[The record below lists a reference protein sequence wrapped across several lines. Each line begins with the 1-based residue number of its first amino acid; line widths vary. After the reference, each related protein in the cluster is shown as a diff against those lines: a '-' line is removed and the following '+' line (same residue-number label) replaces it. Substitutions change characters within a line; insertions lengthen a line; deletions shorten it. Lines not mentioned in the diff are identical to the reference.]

1 MNLCREGVT
10 FSEEVFITYEEG
22 KFREE
27 RISMQHCHPYPLL
40 ASPLKSKHPPSPE
53 ILVLLSSS
61 YVRIY
66 NKGELNPKLGSMEI
80 PTFNTPCHCQ

>member
-10 FSEEVFITYEEG
+10 FSVEVFITYEEG
-22 KFREE
+22 KFCEE

-40 ASPLKSKHPPSPE
+40 ASPLKSQRPPSPE
-53 ILVLLSSS
+53 ILLLSSSS

-66 NKGELNPKLGSMEI
+66 NKIKV
-80 PTFNTPCHCQ
+80 T